1 MSLDKLFKSLA
12 ERENTRW
19 VRASFGFGFG
29 PSPTLYRIA
38 DCDGLFWWFARC
50 DLGLDVLVS
59 RCF

>member
-19 VRASFGFGFG
+19 VRSSFGFGFG

-50 DLGLDVLVS
+50 YLGLDVLVS